1 MLKILALSFLAVI
14 LFACNTSS
22 DKDFTIDDFYAN
34 NNNLI
39 LDKEHKYQD
48 IEFKLPESFTD
59 YYSNSI
65 TIGNNSRTF
74 NQYKLGL
81 IFTVEKFT
89 ENDVY
94 RPFVRY
100 EPTTSNLTDLFHSG
114 YVNTRARSIDES
126 EVSIKKS
133 IKTSKKLKGII
144 QYVSDKDY
152 YKKDVKKIYATA
164 TFQIKKDYYVFQWIV
179 DNEMMSYTMDDFMQ
193 ILNSVKPR
201 K

>member
-1 MLKILALSFLAVI
+1 MLKIVTLSLFSVL

-22 DKDFTIDDFYAN
+22 DKDFTIDDFHAN

-39 LDKEHKYQD
+39 LDKEHRYNE
-48 IEFKLPESFTD
+48 IEFKLPESFTN

-100 EPTTSNLTDLFHSG
+100 EETTSNLTDLFHSG
-114 YVNTRARSIDES
+114 YVNTRARSIEDS
-126 EVSIKKS
+126 EVSIKKT
-133 IKTSKKLKGII
+133 ITTSKKLKGII
-144 QYVSDKDY
+144 QYVSDKDN
-152 YKKDVKKIYATA
+152 YKKDIKKIYATA
-164 TFQIKKDYYVFQWIV
+164 TFKIKKEYYVFQWIV
-179 DNEMMSYTMDDFMQ
+179 DNEMMSYTMDDFKQ
-193 ILNSVKPR
+193 ILNTVKPR